1 MYYMHRNV
9 NTMYINASY
18 THSYMYIGTIVYVL
32 TCTVSNTGTAPN
44 MEVSYIYI
52 YYRCLNAY

>member
-44 MEVSYIYI
+44 MEVLYIYI
-52 YYRCLNAY
+52 YIL